1 VGTSRR
7 AAMNYIVAYGNP
19 ADGFFY
25 VGPFTQRL
33 DAVAYMES
41 EQVKGDMWV
50 LELLSPDTIE
60 EEA

>member
-1 VGTSRR
+1 
-7 AAMNYIVAYGNP
+7 MNYIVAYGNP

-41 EQVKGDMWV
+41 EQVSGDMWV

>member
-1 VGTSRR
+1 
-7 AAMNYIVAYGNP
+7 MNYIVAYGNP

-33 DAVAYMES
+33 DAVAYMER
-41 EQVKGDMWV
+41 EEVKGDMWV
-50 LELLSPDTIE
+50 LELLTPDTIE